1 MNDKRVHKSSPLFC
15 RGISFFL
22 PVLFLLFLSSSFVF
36 AVDKKP
42 DKAEPT
48 VITSETLVTNNKDK
62 TAIFEGQVRAR
73 RGDVTLF
80 ADKMS
85 VLYEGEDNTNKIK
98 NILAEGNVKLV
109 RGSYVITARTAEFI
123 VAEEDK
129 VIFSGEPRA
138 SDGENVVTGTRMT
151 YYVKDDR
158 AVVDQS
164 KAFLVD
170 KKKR

>member
-1 MNDKRVHKSSPLFC
+1 MASMRSGRFPAGLLPVALVLLSL
-15 RGISFFL
+15 FFL
-22 PVLFLLFLSSSFVF
+22 PIVS
-36 AVDKKP
+36 AQEKKP

-48 VITSETLVTNNKDK
+48 IITSETLVTNNKEK
-62 TAIFEGQVRAR
+62 TAVFEGKVRAR

-80 ADKMS
+80 ADTMR
-85 VLYEGEDNTNKIK
+85 VLYADEENTNKIK

-109 RGSYVITARTAEFI
+109 RGSYVITARSAEFI
-123 VAEEDK
+123 LDTEEK

-138 SDGENVVTGTRMT
+138 SDGENVVTGSKMT
-151 YYVKDDR
+151 YYVQEDR

-164 KAFLVD
+164 KAFLTD